1 MIMKYNLTFITPFFL
16 SFNYI
21 LRHEARSL
29 MGTSFYN
36 LVHPADLDVVVVSI
50 REMLTKGHTRT
61 PYYRLIGLNKS
72 VLWVQT
78 EATSVNH
85 TAKGQKGQYIICV
98 HQLIGLVFS
107 IFQYLSFKFLH
118 FFVSVENL

>member
-1 MIMKYNLTFITPFFL
+1 MKYQSCFYSSDFL

-36 LVHPADLDVVVVSI
+36 LVHPADLDAVVVSI
-50 REMLTKGHTRT
+50 REMLMKGHTRT

-78 EATSVNH
+78 EATTINH
-85 TAKGQKGQYIICV
+85 TTKGQKGQYIICV
-98 HQLIGLVFS
+98 HQLIG
-107 IFQYLSFKFLH
+107 
-118 FFVSVENL
+118 

>member
-1 MIMKYNLTFITPFFL
+1 
-16 SFNYI
+16 
-21 LRHEARSL
+21 

-36 LVHPADLDVVVVSI
+36 LVHPADLDVVVDSI

-78 EATSVNH
+78 EATTVNH
-85 TAKGQKGQYIICV
+85 TTKGQKGQYIICV
-98 HQLIGLVFS
+98 HQLIGLALKFQFS
-107 IFQYLSFKFLH
+107 RFL
-118 FFVSVENL
+118 FPRKVCENFY